1 MGSGI
6 MQAPLI
12 DLTVTTPGG
21 SVSAMPVRGSRS
33 HRQPEPSS
41 ASGARSYAV
50 IAGSPRSGKTAL
62 LNALIR
68 RADPV
73 PAGDA
78 WLVYRH
84 GDKPET
90 HAFVPGHR
98 EPRTVVGAFV
108 PTQRD
113 PRPGPTRPA
122 RRIEITHPASLLK
135 RVALVDTP
143 GSGGLDAA
151 NAEIILDAAE
161 RGLGLLFVVDA
172 AAPLPRADLDLLAA
186 AVDRVERV
194 AFVLTRIDQHD
205 AWPEMLVA
213 NRALLASRGQVLA
226 CAPWFP
232 VSLDPEAVFGVAELR
247 HELETWAEARPAPA
261 GVAAATV
268 SDAGDEWQDLLE
280 REIANRRVA
289 AVQRVSI
296 DLATIHVRCV
306 QELGSGKGCPEL
318 PHVLDRELHALSV
331 RTTRQLHTDTCEVI
345 GAVFAELL
353 DTAPDE
359 VVLARV
365 AAAARRTVDSL
376 RDDDRDRNHALL
388 LTATSAVASVAGAT
402 AVDNLSAV
410 GGAEPADQVLP
421 SLGIALNASCYALWQ
436 PKTAPGGPPKHAD
449 KKDCRRWLQHALREI
464 EVEVGHEL
472 GERYAG
478 LRQALLIIGGDAV
491 DHGVLLA

>member
-1 MGSGI
+1 
-6 MQAPLI
+6 
-12 DLTVTTPGG
+12 
-21 SVSAMPVRGSRS
+21 MPVRGSRS

-172 AAPLPRADLDLLAA
+172 AAPCRAP
-186 AVDRVERV
+186 
-194 AFVLTRIDQHD
+194 TSTCS
-205 AWPEMLVA
+205 PPPSTGSSG
-213 NRALLASRGQVLA
+213 SR
-226 CAPWFP
+226 
-232 VSLDPEAVFGVAELR
+232 
-247 HELETWAEARPAPA
+247 
-261 GVAAATV
+261 
-268 SDAGDEWQDLLE
+268 
-280 REIANRRVA
+280 
-289 AVQRVSI
+289 
-296 DLATIHVRCV
+296 
-306 QELGSGKGCPEL
+306 
-318 PHVLDRELHALSV
+318 
-331 RTTRQLHTDTCEVI
+331 
-345 GAVFAELL
+345 
-353 DTAPDE
+353 
-359 VVLARV
+359 
-365 AAAARRTVDSL
+365 
-376 RDDDRDRNHALL
+376 
-388 LTATSAVASVAGAT
+388 
-402 AVDNLSAV
+402 
-410 GGAEPADQVLP
+410 
-421 SLGIALNASCYALWQ
+421 SC
-436 PKTAPGGPPKHAD
+436 
-449 KKDCRRWLQHALREI
+449 
-464 EVEVGHEL
+464 
-472 GERYAG
+472 
-478 LRQALLIIGGDAV
+478 
-491 DHGVLLA
+491 